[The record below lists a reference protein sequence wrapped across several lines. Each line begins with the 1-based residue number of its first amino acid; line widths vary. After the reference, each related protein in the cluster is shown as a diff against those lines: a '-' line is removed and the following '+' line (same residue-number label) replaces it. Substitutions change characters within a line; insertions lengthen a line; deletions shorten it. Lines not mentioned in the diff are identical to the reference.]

1 MTIATDNNALSDP
14 TKQSGFVE
22 RRSRARQ
29 GGMSLQMN
37 IVLAFILLLAATI
50 SSIIWFA
57 YYKNTSSVLDLTQ
70 RFVNRVA
77 EACIDKSIA
86 MFDPVT
92 SSVESTAE
100 LVARDEDKGR
110 SGALFP
116 YMVSILGNYPQ
127 MQSIY
132 LAFDGDGRFLQAFPI
147 PPGSAKFGANDQ
159 PPPPDAAYALRVIDR
174 KNGYTDTWTY
184 VKRDGAVVG
193 QETSN
198 QLNYDPRPRPW
209 YRDALKTKGLILSD
223 LLVYTSNRQPGIT
236 AAAPILAPDGRTIG
250 VAAANIATTQIS
262 DFLAR
267 LDLGPSGLAFL
278 MDEQEQLIAYP
289 DASKT
294 LHQDG
299 LKLSLVKAGDLPDAR
314 ITDALAS
321 FHDEHTKVV
330 RFQTNGL
337 DYLASFTPF
346 PADFG
351 KKWQLVTL
359 VLENDFVGTMKANTR
374 QIVIIGVLLMI
385 VCMAFVALLSHVIS
399 KPLKALSWEIEK
411 IQRFDLSGP
420 IVLHSMIT
428 EVNRLINSMNMMKR
442 ALRTF
447 GMFVPR
453 DLVRELVASGRPIEL
468 GGHDRTLTVMFTD
481 VAGFTGISE
490 KMEPTALLLHVSRH
504 LAAIS
509 DCVAEQHGTVD
520 KYIGDAVMAFWGAPT
535 WVEDHALLG
544 CIAALRGIHRQEEL
558 NQEWRQ
564 LDLPEMFV
572 RIGLH
577 TSSVIVGNI
586 GTTARMSYTVMG
598 DGVNVAS
605 RLEGVN
611 KVYGTHICLSESV
624 LLSAGPAVLARPLD
638 KVAVK
643 GRQAGEVVYEL
654 LAIKNGPEDLL
665 PTPHHMR
672 LCDLTNAA
680 FAAYLAQ
687 DWQRAQDLY
696 QELAAFAPD
705 DLVPAIFIERCRHYQ
720 DEPPLNWD
728 GVYVLKSK

>member
-1 MTIATDNNALSDP
+1 MSSTEANTEHDF
-14 TKQSGFVE
+14 KE
-22 RRSRARQ
+22 RRSRARRH
-29 GGMSLQMN
+29 GMTLQMN

-77 EACIDKSIA
+77 ESCIDKSIA

-100 LVARDEDKGR
+100 LVARDEDQGR

-116 YMVSILGNYPQ
+116 YLVSILSNYPQ

-132 LAFDGDGRFLQAFPI
+132 LAFDTDGRFLQAFPI
-147 PPGSAKFGANDQ
+147 PPGTTKFGANDQ
-159 PPPPDAAYALRVIDR
+159 PPPPGAAYALRVIDR
-174 KNGYTDTWTY
+174 RQGYSDVWTY
-184 VKRDGAVVG
+184 VKRDGTAVG
-193 QETSN
+193 RETSN
-198 QLNYDPRPRPW
+198 QLNYDHRPRPW
-209 YRDALKTKGLILSD
+209 YRDALKTKKLILSD

-236 AAAPILAPDGRTIG
+236 AAAPIFAPDGSTIG
-250 VAAANIATTQIS
+250 VAAANIATNQIS
-262 DFLAR
+262 DFLAH
-267 LDLGPSGLAFL
+267 LDLGPSGVAFL

-299 LKLSLVKAGDLPDAR
+299 LNLSLVKAGNLGEAR
-314 ITDALAS
+314 ISDALAAYHS
-321 FHDEHTKVV
+321 DHSNVV
-330 RFQTNGL
+330 RFQTGGL

-351 KKWQLVTL
+351 KKWMLVTV

-374 QIVIIGVLLMI
+374 QIVVIGVALMM
-385 VCMAFVALLSHVIS
+385 VCMLFVALLSHVIS

-411 IQRFDLSGP
+411 IQRFDLAGP
-420 IVLHSMIT
+420 IVLHSQIS
-428 EVNRLINSMNMMKR
+428 EVNGLINSMNMMKR

-468 GGHDRTLTVMFTD
+468 GGQDRTLTVMFTD

-490 KMEPTALLLHVSRH
+490 KMEPSELLVHISRH
-504 LAAIS
+504 LSAIS

-535 WVEDHALLG
+535 WLEDHALHA
-544 CIAALRGIHRQEEL
+544 CIAALRSLHHQEEL
-558 NQEWRQ
+558 NREWRQ
-564 LDLPEMFV
+564 LGLPEMFV

-577 TSSVIVGNI
+577 TSPVIVGNI

-624 LLSAGPAVLARPLD
+624 LLSAGPLVLARPLD

-654 LAIKNGPEDLL
+654 LAVTEGAVDLL
-665 PTPHHMR
+665 PSFNQTR
-672 LCDLTNAA
+672 QCELTKAA

-687 DWQRAQDLY
+687 DWQRAIDLY
-696 QELAAFAPD
+696 QELATVAPND
-705 DLVPAIFIERCRHYQ
+705 QVPAIFMERCRHYQ
-720 DEPPLNWD
+720 AEPPQDWD